1 MLQLCST
8 TRGTRPRGRGSL
20 LAEGVKGED
29 EDQRDQNEGEKNGE
43 AVVHGGSLA
52 SVAAPTAVHHPLH
65 SRRLHHLLHSLR
77 SPLHRLLHPR
87 RIHHP
92 VHLGCWVSHHLTHLR
107 RLHHPL
113 HLRRSLSRHA

>member
-29 EDQRDQNEGEKNGE
+29 ENERDQNEGEKNGE
-43 AVVHGGSLA
+43 AVVHGRSLA

-65 SRRLHHLLHSLR
+65 PGRHCKAVTRSERRRRDGRGDDGDYRGKPPPHAHLS
-77 SPLHRLLHPR
+77 
-87 RIHHP
+87 
-92 VHLGCWVSHHLTHLR
+92 
-107 RLHHPL
+107 
-113 HLRRSLSRHA
+113 